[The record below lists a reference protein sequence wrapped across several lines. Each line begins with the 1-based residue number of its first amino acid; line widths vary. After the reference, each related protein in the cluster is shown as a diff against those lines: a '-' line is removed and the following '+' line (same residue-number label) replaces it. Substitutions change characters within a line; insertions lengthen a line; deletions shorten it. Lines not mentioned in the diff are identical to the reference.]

1 MSAGSLPKCCGFI
14 ILSAS
19 IISSN
24 YFITFVII
32 PESRTV
38 QSPPSTFNSLTKL
51 PSSTASSQP
60 TTTATYWASDC
71 HDWVNVCCSWF
82 YYNTSTAMEPQCTM
96 SSVADI
102 LTCLICDTCTS
113 EKLTKVTEAGLET
126 LRNSCKIRRH
136 DLLTYLDDHTSDIHV
151 HNSCRKSFTRSS
163 DMKLKLQIETPT
175 ELRTLL
181 SVSGNFVWKTMC
193 FLCG

>member
-1 MSAGSLPKCCGFI
+1 
-14 ILSAS
+14 
-19 IISSN
+19 
-24 YFITFVII
+24 
-32 PESRTV
+32 
-38 QSPPSTFNSLTKL
+38 
-51 PSSTASSQP
+51 
-60 TTTATYWASDC
+60 
-71 HDWVNVCCSWF
+71 
-82 YYNTSTAMEPQCTM
+82 MEPQCTM